1 MSFEKKII
9 LNTWALN
16 SLALALILAYSLLS
30 TLVPIMDAFKVLQF
44 IIPLFILCLFI
55 VGPVVDHFAYKKI
68 SDRLI
73 VFEKGNSDAKE
84 RTNLLICLHKQPVIC
99 MFITTVFFL
108 ISSILTYCYMLV
120 TLKLDF
126 ATIVSLFV
134 EWLCGSFFAGLIG
147 YRFRRKLCD
156 EYSYR
161 IVKEGVNEEY
171 IKAKKNFGQGLKQ
184 QMTTTI
190 LVPVILV
197 TIVTVILYALTLPS
211 LTLPPENIQTNG
223 RRIHAFFLISMSRLW
238 VYRIIC
244 TTFFNSII
252 ISGLIISFYH
262 NFSSKNLKSIQGL
275 KSINKNNTSLS
286 DTVSQDALTSDLYD
300 ELSYNIYLI
309 DSLIKKYKKMFFNS
323 LEIGKMITQSSAS
336 LKGISAETEQTAAS
350 QSLQTGDIIS
360 KMEDNKKMSLNIDQS
375 ANSVA
380 DAAKQT
386 ALNISTASSIMQ
398 QNIENM
404 QKVADSNENTME
416 NIRNL
421 NQKINSIWEIIN
433 MINSIAEQTKIIAF
447 NTELESSKILG
458 EDKHFLNVALETR
471 RLANNIADSTK
482 EIQNFIRNIEDTEAE
497 LMKYS
502 VSNTDEITKGLDS
515 SYSIQS
521 IFAVIND
528 LSITNNY
535 SAQEIKELIQNQ
547 STAFDQIQQT
557 LLQIGSG
564 IRNFSI
570 SANSLVQASTNLN
583 MTAEKLGKLAY
594 GESI

>member
-1 MSFEKKII
+1 MLTPCLPYFRC
-9 LNTWALN
+9 N
-16 SLALALILAYSLLS
+16 
-30 TLVPIMDAFKVLQF
+30 LQA
-44 IIPLFILCLFI
+44 
-55 VGPVVDHFAYKKI
+55 V
-68 SDRLI
+68 
-73 VFEKGNSDAKE
+73 
-84 RTNLLICLHKQPVIC
+84 
-99 MFITTVFFL
+99 
-108 ISSILTYCYMLV
+108 ILT
-120 TLKLDF
+120 
-126 ATIVSLFV
+126 
-134 EWLCGSFFAGLIG
+134 
-147 YRFRRKLCD
+147 
-156 EYSYR
+156 
-161 IVKEGVNEEY
+161 
-171 IKAKKNFGQGLKQ
+171 
-184 QMTTTI
+184 
-190 LVPVILV
+190 
-197 TIVTVILYALTLPS
+197 
-211 LTLPPENIQTNG
+211 
-223 RRIHAFFLISMSRLW
+223 
-238 VYRIIC
+238 
-244 TTFFNSII
+244 
-252 ISGLIISFYH
+252 
-262 NFSSKNLKSIQGL
+262 
-275 KSINKNNTSLS
+275 
-286 DTVSQDALTSDLYD
+286 
-300 ELSYNIYLI
+300 LI